1 MRPVPT
7 PADGARSTACRNDA
21 DALSSSATAPIAP
34 LSYFLATEAELDST
48 EASPELSP
56 RSRSYACKRSRSS
69 SISASDR
76 SARRNR
82 QTSPSL
88 SSEMDHG
95 LSRPMT
101 PVLTGVLGPG
111 SAMSVPSSPAISSSV
126 SVSEDPHSMSGSF
139 SELSPRASPRRGPVT
154 GNLGNPGPQLVMPS
168 LTVPRRRPF
177 SEAGKSLG
185 KLKVLVTGRS
195 GIGKTSLISAMA
207 QSCAHIVHMDYLS
220 RPVAGD
226 VAEIHASTRPHPW
239 WRSDMDPATYTRR
252 RRMSSATEEILDRN
266 LCFVDCPG
274 SGNTAKDTRPDLT
287 YVESRLARLCNKP
300 IEDADL
306 CTLLSNGSEPI
317 VDVVLY
323 LLPCSGPDTVD
334 LDTITALQAMTNVI
348 PLLARADQLSSDDV
362 AVSKD
367 KIGQALGELHAS
379 CFSFASPESVGESTH
394 LFAVSSATHSDPEMV
409 DASILMSSDYLQ
421 PLVDT
426 ELTQLV
432 GLVFS
437 PEGSSWLR
445 HSAALKAVSWR
456 RQQRHRNSL
465 QSALTCRR
473 LSSDAALVR
482 YGTANFEMERQY
494 WGRIELSSWA
504 EGLRQSLAAERLGQ
518 SHQLLGQELSRRE
531 MPLSKS
537 QRKGRSS
544 KSRRLAAEEPVNPNH
559 QDPLG
564 LLELMGQIKHGGGA
578 TLEFL
583 SSLGV
588 VGCIAAWFIRPEL
601 ARHWDVKL
609 PPPWCL
615 AAC

>member
-7 PADGARSTACRNDA
+7 PADAARSTPCRNDA
-21 DALSSSATAPIAP
+21 DVLSSSATTPIAP
-34 LSYFLATEAELDST
+34 FSCFLATEAELDSS

-56 RSRSYACKRSRSS
+56 RSRSYASKRSRSS
-69 SISASDR
+69 SVSASDR

-82 QTSPSL
+82 PASPSL
-88 SSEMDHG
+88 SSDIDHG
-95 LSRPMT
+95 LSQPMT
-101 PVLTGVLGPG
+101 PVFTGVFGPG

-126 SVSEDPHSMSGSF
+126 SLSEEPHSMSGSF
-139 SELSPRASPRRGPVT
+139 PELSPGASPRRSPVT
-154 GNLGNPGPQLVMPS
+154 GDLGSPGPQLVMPS

-185 KLKVLVTGRS
+185 KLKVLLAGPT

-207 QSCAHIVHMDYLS
+207 QSCAHIVHMDSLS
-220 RPVAGD
+220 PTPADD
-226 VAEIHASTRPHPW
+226 VAEVHASTRPHPW
-239 WRSDMDPATYTRR
+239 WRADMDPATYIRR

-274 SGNTAKDTRPDLT
+274 SRNTAKNTRPDLA
-287 YVESRLARLCNKP
+287 YVESRLTRLCNKP
-300 IEDADL
+300 IEDSDL
-306 CTLLSNGSEPI
+306 CTLLSNGAEPI

-323 LLPCSGPDTVD
+323 LLPHSGPDATDV
-334 LDTITALQAMTNVI
+334 DTITALQGMTNVI
-348 PLLARADQLSSDDV
+348 PLLARADELSSEEV
-362 AVSKD
+362 TASKD
-367 KIGQALGELHAS
+367 KVEEALGDSHAN

-394 LFAVSSATHSDPEMV
+394 VFAVSSATRSDPETI

-426 ELTQLV
+426 ELSHLV
-432 GLVFS
+432 GHIFS

-456 RQQRHRNSL
+456 RHQLRSSSL

-473 LSSDAALVR
+473 LPAEGALIQ
-482 YGTANFEMERQY
+482 YGVANPYMERQY

-518 SHQLLGQELSRRE
+518 SHQLLGHELSRRE
-531 MPLSKS
+531 LPLSKTHG
-537 QRKGRSS
+537 KGRSS
-544 KSRRLAAEEPVNPNH
+544 KSRRRAAEEPVNPNH

-564 LLELMGQIKHGGGA
+564 LLELVGQIKHGGGV
-578 TLEFL
+578 TLEFI
-583 SSLGV
+583 SSMGV
-588 VGCIAAWFIRPEL
+588 MGCIAAWFIRPEL